1 MGARE
6 RTLSSETLQTEQ
18 RPSKGSTHRQGGVG
32 QDSLEARPI
41 QGAYNGER
49 ASLTTLGPDC
59 DSAVMIGKR
68 TPDSSL
74 KYTESPGGGVRMTAM
89 ASLAVVR
96 APWGRS
102 QQSEAEIA

>member
-1 MGARE
+1 MPGRCTGTRTFRDAVMGARE

-49 ASLTTLGPDC
+49 ASLTTLGP
-59 DSAVMIGKR
+59 AL
-68 TPDSSL
+68 P
-74 KYTESPGGGVRMTAM
+74 
-89 ASLAVVR
+89 VR
-96 APWGRS
+96 AGHCQLGYRS
-102 QQSEAEIA
+102 GWFFCLAARQA